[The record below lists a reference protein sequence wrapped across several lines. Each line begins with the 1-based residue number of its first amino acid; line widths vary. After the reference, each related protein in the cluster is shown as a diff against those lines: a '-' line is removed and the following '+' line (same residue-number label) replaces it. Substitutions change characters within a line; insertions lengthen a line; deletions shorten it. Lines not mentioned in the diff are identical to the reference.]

1 MKRVRY
7 SVAASLDG
15 YIAGPNGEYD
25 WIVIDPDI
33 DFNAITA
40 RFDTIIMGRKTYE
53 VTYAQ
58 GGGAMFDMETYVFS
72 RTLHQTDCPG
82 VTVVS
87 DPPEK
92 MLASMKEKP
101 GKDIWLFGGG
111 SLFHSVLEIGM
122 VDSVEV
128 AIIPMLLGGGVP
140 LLPDRKT
147 RAELKL
153 TKHEVYEKTG
163 TMLLE
168 YAVI

>member
-40 RFDTIIMGRKTYE
+40 QFDTIIMGRKTYE
-53 VTYAQ
+53 VTYEQ
-58 GGGAMFDMETYVFS
+58 GGGAMFGMETYVFS

-87 DPPEK
+87 DHPGK
-92 MLASMKEKP
+92 MLSSM
-101 GKDIWLFGGG
+101 
-111 SLFHSVLEIGM
+111 
-122 VDSVEV
+122 
-128 AIIPMLLGGGVP
+128 
-140 LLPDRKT
+140 
-147 RAELKL
+147 
-153 TKHEVYEKTG
+153 
-163 TMLLE
+163 
-168 YAVI
+168 